1 MCVDPS
7 FVIHLVGREKEYH
20 HPIKKVWHLKC
31 GKMVDVEKGRI
42 IHFLK
47 IEEGFGVEKLQICNI
62 FCHYNKIVF

>member
-1 MCVDPS
+1 MCVVDPS

-42 IHFLK
+42 MYSFF
-47 IEEGFGVEKLQICNI
+47 EN
-62 FCHYNKIVF
+62 

>member
-42 IHFLK
+42 IHFFLK
-47 IEEGFGVEKLQICNI
+47 IEEGCLGLKSYKYAI
-62 FCHYNKIVF
+62 FFAITQ